1 MTTPAGAHFPDPCS
15 PASESG
21 ARPLPR
27 RDTGHDWSQQPPAGA
42 PPDAPAP
49 STLRWVLE
57 RLRGL

>member
-1 MTTPAGAHFPDPCS
+1 MTAPAGASFPDPRT
-15 PASESG
+15 PASEP

-27 RDTGHDWSQQPPAGA
+27 RETGMDWAQQPPPAA
-42 PPDAPAP
+42 PPSAPAP